1 MKPDLTCLTTIAIAC
16 LPVSAALAQCVPA
29 PGGLVSWLAGEGNIK
44 DSIGA
49 NNGVL
54 VNGAAFATGKVGQ
67 AFTFDGATGYVK
79 IPRSPSLDVTNA
91 FTIDFWMRADPGNII
106 GETYQG
112 LVTSDFFGIEI
123 SMPFRRGIQVYA
135 STNNGATWV
144 HTIDYNGGVGAL
156 FASGEWHHIAGTY
169 DGTKLQLYVDGQPSG
184 NPAPMTGLIS
194 PMRPDGFLTIGSE
207 DGRGEPGR
215 YFKGQIDEVDI
226 FNRALS
232 ASEIQAIYAAG
243 GAGKCEPTGGLVIN
257 TQPASQTAYIGDSA
271 TFTVVATGQ
280 PPMSYQW
287 RFNGVDLVEQ
297 TNSSLTIAPVQLGNA
312 GNYSVTVADPA
323 GSVIS
328 AAAVL
333 TVLPREACVP
343 PVSGMISWWSGE
355 GDTLDRA
362 GANSGRLVGGATFG
376 TGHVGQAF
384 SFNGAGQ
391 YVEMDNSPNLNPA
404 GSFTVEAWIMPVQN
418 SGWQVIMGKWG
429 DESDAFNQRS
439 YNFSM
444 VPGGGLIFGISD
456 EPNQWNTSLHHFI
469 TTNDVVKPNVWSHVA
484 AVYQQSTGTRQIYVN
499 GTMIAERR
507 DPPIS
512 VLNSTSKVG
521 IGARLASSTS
531 GSDYF
536 MGLIDEVSFYA
547 KALSDAE
554 IQAIY
559 AAGSAGKCVPTGVP
573 AINVPPV
580 SQTAYIGDSVTFT
593 VIAGGQSPLSYQW
606 RFNSVDL
613 VGQTNSSLAIAPVQ
627 LGNAGNY
634 SVLVTNQA
642 GSVTSTDAVLTV
654 LPRSTN
660 CVPPVS
666 GMVSWWSGEGNALDR
681 AGANPGA
688 LIGNATFGAGRVGQ
702 AFVFDGSQDAV
713 DVGNSPS
720 LQLQNFTIEAW
731 IKRGSSS
738 EVSYGSGG
746 HGVIFGYGAGGYGL
760 YLNSGARLVLT
771 KIGAGG
777 VWDSASVA
785 TITDASAYH
794 HVAVTKN
801 GSQVIF
807 YIDGVGEIGTATQD
821 IYVFNTPAGIGARI
835 DNQDN
840 SFMGSIDEVAVYD
853 RPLQASEIQTIY
865 AANTAGKCSDSIPKN
880 PPVVQTP
887 PVNRTA
893 LAGSTVSFTV
903 SVSGTPPFSYQW
915 NHNGATISGATNESL
930 TLANVQPGQAGT
942 YLVRI
947 TNVVGSA
954 EASATLTVNL
964 PTAVVRAV
972 NTSGNA
978 GQTLSVPI
986 VLSANGNENGIGFS
1000 LNFYPS
1006 QLTYQDVQ
1014 LGSGA
1019 AGYSLVLN
1027 TNQAAAGRVGVLV
1040 SAPFGAAFAAGS
1052 QEVVRVLFL
1061 PPVST
1066 NSRTATLS
1074 FADQPVVRQLS
1085 DAMGNTLPSTFLS
1098 GMLSIA
1104 PSQFEGDVAMRP
1116 NGDGKV
1122 TVADWVLIGR
1132 FAAKLDDTG
1141 PANGSEFQR
1150 ADCAPRSTLGDG
1162 IISVTDWVQAGR
1174 YAANLDELTLA
1185 GGPEAPKPPGQASSG
1200 AGKLNVSREI
1210 RISDATIQ
1218 PGDTANVTVSLQ
1230 AQGDE
1235 NAVGFS
1241 LSFDPAVFAFRGAN
1255 RGSSAGSATVQINTN
1270 EVGRGSVAA
1279 MLALPPGS
1287 SFEAG
1292 ERELLTVSLQSI
1304 ASFDGTPVFA
1314 LTDVP
1319 ILREVSDVNASP
1331 LPTKYV
1337 SGKLTVVPLPSLK
1350 MDLLGAAVRLSWPAS
1365 AVHFTLQESGELPA
1379 SSSTWTNTV
1388 EPVQSADDELFVVL
1402 PLKDSARFYRLQRF
1416 SAP

>member
-257 TQPASQTAYIGDSA
+257 TQPASQTAYIGGSA

-376 TGHVGQAF
+376 TGRVGQAF

-521 IGARLASSTS
+521 IGARLVSSTS

-554 IQAIY
+554 IRAIY
-559 AAGSAGKCVPTGVP
+559 AAGSAGKC
-573 AINVPPV
+573 
-580 SQTAYIGDSVTFT
+580 
-593 VIAGGQSPLSYQW
+593 
-606 RFNSVDL
+606 
-613 VGQTNSSLAIAPVQ
+613 
-627 LGNAGNY
+627 LG
-634 SVLVTNQA
+634 
-642 GSVTSTDAVLTV
+642 
-654 LPRSTN
+654 
-660 CVPPVS
+660 
-666 GMVSWWSGEGNALDR
+666 
-681 AGANPGA
+681 
-688 LIGNATFGAGRVGQ
+688 
-702 AFVFDGSQDAV
+702 
-713 DVGNSPS
+713 
-720 LQLQNFTIEAW
+720 
-731 IKRGSSS
+731 
-738 EVSYGSGG
+738 
-746 HGVIFGYGAGGYGL
+746 
-760 YLNSGARLVLT
+760 
-771 KIGAGG
+771 
-777 VWDSASVA
+777 
-785 TITDASAYH
+785 
-794 HVAVTKN
+794 
-801 GSQVIF
+801 
-807 YIDGVGEIGTATQD
+807 
-821 IYVFNTPAGIGARI
+821 
-835 DNQDN
+835 
-840 SFMGSIDEVAVYD
+840 
-853 RPLQASEIQTIY
+853 
-865 AANTAGKCSDSIPKN
+865 SIPKN

-986 VLSANGNENGIGFS
+986 VLPANGNENGIGFS

-1185 GGPEAPKPPGQASSG
+1185 GGPEAPKPLGQASGG

-1218 PGDTANVTVSLQ
+1218 QGDTANVTVSLQ

-1241 LSFDPAVFAFRGAN
+1241 LYFDPAVFAFRGAN

-1337 SGKLTVVPLPSLK
+1337 SGTITVVPLPILK